1 MLVSNSEPLAEGTVI
16 MADEQY
22 AGRGQQEMTWFSAPN
37 ENLTFSV
44 FLKPSFLK
52 INEQFLLNMLVCL
65 AIKEALNTYV
75 SSAITIKWPNDIYF
89 GHQKLGGILIENNL
103 MGPVYKSAIIG
114 IGLNVNQQVFSP
126 EIQSRAISI
135 QQILQADVNLV
146 QLLAEICSHIEH
158 GYLKLRRG
166 NYPDL
171 KSRYLANLY
180 NFNIPAVYKHQG
192 VQFEG
197 RIIDVTDEGL
207 LLVQQNDNVTKYNF
221 KEIQYIQSK

>member
-1 MLVSNSEPLAEGTVI
+1 

-22 AGRGQQEMTWFSAPN
+22 AGRGQQEMTWVSAPN

-65 AIKEALNTYV
+65 AIKEALNRYV
-75 SSAITIKWPNDIYF
+75 KSGIAIKWPNDIYF
-89 GHQKLGGILIENNL
+89 GQQKLGGILIENNL

-114 IGLNVNQQVFSP
+114 IGLNVNQQNFHP
-126 EIQSRAISI
+126 ELQSRAISLR
-135 QQILQADVNLV
+135 QILQADVNLV

-158 GYLKLRRG
+158 GYLRLKSG
-166 NYPDL
+166 NDPDL

-180 NFNIPAVYKHQG
+180 NFNTPASYKQG
-192 VQFEG
+192 DVVFEG
-197 RIIDVTDEGL
+197 KIIDVTAEGM
-207 LLVQQNDNVTKYNF
+207 LVVLQNGSIEKYNF
-221 KEIQYIQSK
+221 KEIQYLHNNQNHQKPT